1 MIIAALVLLLN
12 TVTPAANPPAAAD
25 TTETARAGESRS
37 RSESA
42 SSLTSTRTR
51 AEVRAEAIEAVRAA
65 NDPSQR

>member
-12 TVTPAANPPAAAD
+12 MVTPSANPPAAAG
-25 TTETARAGESRS
+25 TTEPARAGESHS

-51 AEVRAEAIEAVRAA
+51 AEVRAEAIEAVRAGR
-65 NDPSQR
+65 D